1 MKVAVPRSRIVQARL
16 GSWHRLVPR
25 YLTAIGTGARIQR
38 EILRIDTTSVPTSI
52 KEIIFPVAFLAF
64 VACLGFG
71 TFLGL
76 KMIHEINQAEG
87 RPGRIF
93 FGRGFYLL
101 YRHEQACPSGE
112 STRVVY
118 VLLSVVS
125 VVLFFLLCKLWYG

>member
-1 MKVAVPRSRIVQARL
+1 
-16 GSWHRLVPR
+16 
-25 YLTAIGTGARIQR
+25 
-38 EILRIDTTSVPTSI
+38 
-52 KEIIFPVAFLAF
+52 
-64 VACLGFG
+64 
-71 TFLGL
+71 
-76 KMIHEINQAEG
+76 MIHEINQAEG

-118 VLLSVVS
+118 VLLSVVC